1 MAILNGNGRIFWTW
15 AGPIVLAV
23 SMAAIGFIVAG
34 SRADV
39 ERLDVR
45 TDRLEEARG
54 PVLERLSRIEAM
66 SEATRNDVR
75 EIRQL
80 LESMFSDRLLRMRE
94 SEKNQ

>member
-15 AGPIVLAV
+15 AGPIVLVV

-34 SRADV
+34 SRADF

-66 SEATRNDVR
+66 SEATRNDVQ

-80 LESMFSDRLLRMRE
+80 LESMFSDRLRRMRE